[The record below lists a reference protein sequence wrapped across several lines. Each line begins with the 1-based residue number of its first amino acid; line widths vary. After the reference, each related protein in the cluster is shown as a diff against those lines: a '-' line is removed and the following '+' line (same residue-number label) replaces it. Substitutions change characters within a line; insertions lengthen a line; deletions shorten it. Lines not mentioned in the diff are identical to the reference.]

1 MQIKTV
7 MIVTNIPNPY
17 RIPLFNELNEQLRL
31 LDMELRVVF
40 ACLSYSRRKF
50 NLDMGKCSF
59 KYDVL
64 ASHMFRLGSSEKVL
78 FTYKGLLDLVEK
90 VQPDKIIISGFSIG
104 TIKLWMR
111 SLTKRTKY
119 IIWAGSTLANQET
132 RSWLRKAQRKVLL
145 KQAKGVIAYGSQSRD
160 YFLSMGVPE
169 SKINI
174 AINTVDTKYFAE
186 ETAKIRKA
194 GVAPDERSHITY
206 IGYLVPRK
214 NLYRILAVVK
224 QLLHSRE
231 NFVLDIIGDG
241 EDRENLK
248 NFVMQNN
255 LAGHVTFHGFKQ
267 KEELPHILA
276 TSKCFLFQTD
286 FDIWGQVLVEAMAAG
301 VPCISS
307 VWAGATY
314 DLIQEGVTGFAMDF
328 GDTEKVA
335 DKVKWI
341 LDNEEEAKRIG
352 ENASVF
358 VAENASIRN
367 SVSGFLE
374 ALLME

>member
-1 MQIKTV
+1 M
-7 MIVTNIPNPY
+7 
-17 RIPLFNELNEQLRL
+17 
-31 LDMELRVVF
+31 
-40 ACLSYSRRKF
+40 
-50 NLDMGKCSF
+50 DMGKCSF